1 MNRSLTKLIFCDTDN
16 DVIEALRNH
25 FSSVPYIGFQVG
37 DILDIA
43 TNTLLSPAN
52 SYGFMDGGIDKDYA
66 TFFGYD
72 LQRKVLERVRSR
84 QEGYL
89 PVGAAEWIQTGH
101 KKIPNLILAPT
112 MLHPEMIPSINV
124 LRAFRAALKCIQTHK
139 LEGPVYS
146 PGFGTG
152 VGCVEP
158 EEAAK
163 MMFEAYC
170 SIINKPSE

>member
-1 MNRSLTKLIFCDTDN
+1 MNCHEQRIIFCDTDN
-16 DVIEALRNH
+16 DVIEALRHH
-25 FSSVPYIGFQVG
+25 FSSIPDVGYQVG
-37 DILDIA
+37 NILDIA

-66 TFFGYD
+66 AFFGND

-84 QEGYL
+84 QEGYI
-89 PVGAAEWIQTGH
+89 PVGAAEWIHTGH

-112 MLHPEMIPSINV
+112 MLHPEMILPINV
-124 LRAFRAALKCIQTHK
+124 FRAFRAALKCIQTHK

-152 VGCVEP
+152 VGGVHP
-158 EEAAK
+158 DEAAE
-163 MMFEAYC
+163 MMLKAYH
-170 SIINKPSE
+170 SMS